1 VHEKK
6 LVNVSQPNV
15 VHMYMP
21 HLIVNA
27 CECILVM
34 VRAFSFSMMLSN
46 FIVTSSLY
54 GYQHSFGQGTGSAF
68 LSGVSCTGTESTLLI
83 CGISTFG
90 QYCSGDAGV
99 VCPCMFHVIIL
110 Q

>member
-1 VHEKK
+1 
-6 LVNVSQPNV
+6 
-15 VHMYMP
+15 MYNS
-21 HLIVNA
+21 HDDSFFI
-27 CECILVM
+27 
-34 VRAFSFSMMLSN
+34 FSDVIQFY

-54 GYQHSFGQGTGSAF
+54 GYQHSFGQEIGSAF